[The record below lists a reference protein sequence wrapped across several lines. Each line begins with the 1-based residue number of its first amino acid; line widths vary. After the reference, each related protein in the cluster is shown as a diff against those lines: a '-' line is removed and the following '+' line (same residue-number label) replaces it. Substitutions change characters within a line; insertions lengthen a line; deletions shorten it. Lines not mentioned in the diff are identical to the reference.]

1 MAPVICVAVSQRLGR
16 SHMDNGS
23 WAETCG
29 PTMRHPCRDRDAEIS
44 FRGRSSCV
52 ADTTA
57 GVRLNNYV
65 YAPRSARMQP
75 IVHSCR
81 KQAET
86 LCQLTAVGTVWR
98 DGCRFLTQVGD
109 GGRYSCYPELPR
121 CDADEASL
129 RSLSD
134 LPDGLFPDIIATRWL
149 SVVGHVVQR
158 AGWPGPPGR
167 QFVAIGPLWR
177 LAAAFGLA

>member
-1 MAPVICVAVSQRLGR
+1 MVHGR
-16 SHMDNGS
+16 RP
-23 WAETCG
+23 A
-29 PTMRHPCRDRDAEIS
+29 DRRCEI
-44 FRGRSSCV
+44 RVEIG
-52 ADTTA
+52 T
-57 GVRLNNYV
+57 L
-65 YAPRSARMQP
+65 RSAFEVDLHVSPIQP
-75 IVHSCR
+75 LGSDSTITCMRREAHVCSQC
-81 KQAET
+81 AFMSET
-86 LCQLTAVGTVWR
+86 SRNAVPLTAVGTVWR

>member
-1 MAPVICVAVSQRLGR
+1 MCRRYNRWGQTQQLRVC
-16 SHMDNGS
+16 
-23 WAETCG
+23 AEKRT
-29 PTMRHPCRDRDAEIS
+29 
-44 FRGRSSCV
+44 
-52 ADTTA
+52 
-57 GVRLNNYV
+57 
-65 YAPRSARMQP
+65 YAAN
-75 IVHSCR
+75 VHSCR

-98 DGCRFLTQVGD
+98 GGCRFLTQVGD

-134 LPDGLFPDIIATRWL
+134 LPDGLFPDIVATRWL